1 MKNQNKPKK
10 PMKDVDSARRTYFL
24 RVIMLPMRWGI
35 LAIPLFIY
43 QYGVV
48 LGLLFWVMIILSIG
62 IIIEMITDKIGDI
75 AGRLY
80 TGRKANWSIREQMT
94 GTLSEV
100 RVQRMKGNIDRAFM
114 KIEEVLS
121 KDRYFPEALLIKAQ
135 ILYENYDDRF
145 EALKCLDLAI
155 EKTEKDLPVNKWA
168 VKLKQ
173 EIVDD
178 QKR

>member
-10 PMKDVDSARRTYFL
+10 ALKDVDSAGRTYFL
-24 RVIMLPMRWGI
+24 RVIMLPIRWGFP
-35 LAIPLFIY
+35 LLPLFIY
-43 QYGVV
+43 LYGI
-48 LGLLFWVMIILSIG
+48 LGFILWVMIILSMG
-62 IIIEMITDKIGDI
+62 IIIEMITDKLGDI

-80 TGRKANWSIREQMT
+80 TGRKADWSIREQMT

-100 RVQRMKGNIDRAFM
+100 RVQKMKGNIEQAFI
-114 KIEEVLS
+114 KLEEVLY

-135 ILYENYDDRF
+135 ILYENYDDRA

-155 EKTEKDLPVNKWA
+155 EKTDKDLPVYRWF

-173 EIVDD
+173 EILDD
-178 QKR
+178 KR